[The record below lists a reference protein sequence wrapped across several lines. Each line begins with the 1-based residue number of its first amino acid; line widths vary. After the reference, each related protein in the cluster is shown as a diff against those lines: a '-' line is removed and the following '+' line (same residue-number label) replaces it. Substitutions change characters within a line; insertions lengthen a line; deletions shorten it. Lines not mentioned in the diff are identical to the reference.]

1 MEDIFNLPSDT
12 KPMVEVLKDSR
23 DLIEKFDEQDQDI
36 DADYQYARDNLRS
49 MINAAQQSIED
60 LSSIAST
67 SESPRA
73 YEVLST
79 LIKTIVDA
87 NKDLLEL
94 QRKVQLLKQE
104 GDSKPQNVTNALFV
118 GSTSELQKLIKQN
131 SDIKKRQCY
140 YITTSEKVKKNGHIS
155 RNPKSKKST
164 RSYRVY
170 V

>member
-1 MEDIFNLPSDT
+1 MKTNMEKNMEDIFNLPSDT

-23 DLIEKFDEQDQDI
+23 QIIEKLDAQNDEI

-49 MINAAQQSIED
+49 IINAAQASIED

-73 YEVLST
+73 YEVLSG

-94 QRKVQLLKQE
+94 QRKVKLLKQE
-104 GDSKPQNVTNALFV
+104 EDSKPQNVTNALFV
-118 GSTSELQKLIKQN
+118 GSTTELQKLIK
-131 SDIKKRQCY
+131 
-140 YITTSEKVKKNGHIS
+140 KNKDNIE
-155 RNPKSKKST
+155 
-164 RSYRVY
+164 
-170 V
+170 

>member
-1 MEDIFNLPSDT
+1 MKTNMEKNMEEIFNLPADT

-23 DLIEKFDEQDQDI
+23 QIIEKLDAQNDEI

-49 MINAAQQSIED
+49 IINAAQASIED

-73 YEVLST
+73 YEVLSG

-94 QRKVQLLKQE
+94 QRKVKLLKQE
-104 GDSKPQNVTNALFV
+104 EDSKPQNVTNALFV
-118 GSTSELQKLIKQN
+118 GSTTELQKLIK
-131 SDIKKRQCY
+131 
-140 YITTSEKVKKNGHIS
+140 KNKDNIE
-155 RNPKSKKST
+155 
-164 RSYRVY
+164 
-170 V
+170 